1 MAEALTEINGAADRD
16 THAASTRLTR
26 TSTRR
31 RFDRMRLPT
40 ACAEPVPDPDC
51 IAGKPQ
57 DAIAPSAQDDCYH
70 CGNANP
76 EPTRWRAVVNGASR
90 SFCCAGCL
98 AIAQT
103 IHAAGLDAFYEQR
116 TAAAERCEPDYDA
129 RDEWTHWDGAAV
141 QGGFVRALQDGRC
154 EVSLLLEGIH
164 CGACVWLIESFL
176 ARRPGVIEASV
187 NFATRRARVVWDPEA
202 ARLSDLLRALPAIGY
217 HAYPYDPARREALA
231 QRESRALLLRMAVA
245 LLAMMQ
251 VMMFAVPT
259 YVTVDGIEPEHRR
272 LLEWASLTLSLPAL
286 LYSAAPFFRGAWRDL
301 KLARPGM
308 DVPVAL
314 GLAAAFSASAR
325 ATLGGGGAVY
335 YDSVTMFVALLLVA
349 RYVELVARR
358 RAGDAVE
365 AIARAR
371 PATAERLLAW
381 PASQDVAT
389 VGAATL
395 VAGDRVLV
403 RPGARIPADGRIV
416 SGRASIEEAILTGES
431 LPAARAEGD
440 SVLAGSVARDGALV
454 IEVAAVGEGTRLA
467 AIERLAERASG
478 ERPRVA
484 RIADRIAAWFVGAL
498 LVLATIAALVWWQ
511 VDPSRV
517 VAITFALLVVSCPCA
532 LSLATPAALAA
543 ATGALG
549 RRQIVV
555 ARADALETLARV
567 THVVFDKTGTLTT
580 GKIVLQDVLPQGNA
594 TRAQALALAAALE
607 AQSEHPFADVFR
619 ATAPPRETLP
629 VVATLR
635 TMPGEGIEGVVAGR
649 VVRLG
654 RPAFVGEL
662 SRAPLPVEVE
672 RVGAAASVVALG
684 DATGFTA
691 LFALGDAPRPDAAVA
706 IARLKAMGI
715 VPMLLSGDRASNVA
729 AMADALGIA
738 DARGEALPED
748 KRAAVARLQAEGAVV
763 AMVGD
768 GINDAPSL
776 AQAQVSLSLG
786 SATPLAQW
794 TADVVV
800 LSDEL
805 SRIGEAI
812 AHARRTFRVV
822 RQNLAWAFLYN
833 AIAIPAA
840 ALGYVTPLVAALGMS
855 MSSLVVVANALRVA
869 RMPDVSR
876 TMAVPVGARR

>member
-1 MAEALTEINGAADRD
+1 M
-16 THAASTRLTR
+16 
-26 TSTRR
+26 
-31 RFDRMRLPT
+31 
-40 ACAEPVPDPDC
+40 PDPDC
-51 IAGKPQ
+51 LVAMPRDPVAASTQ
-57 DAIAPSAQDDCYH
+57 AVCYH

-76 EPTRWRAVVNGASR
+76 GPARWRAVVNDAPR

-103 IHAAGLDAFYEQR
+103 IHAAGLDAFYERR

-129 RDEWTHWDGAAV
+129 RDEWSHWDDAAA
-141 QGGFVRALQDGRC
+141 QAGFARALPDGQR

-164 CGACVWLIESFL
+164 CGACVWLIESWL
-176 ARRPGVIEASV
+176 AGRPGVVEASV
-187 NFATRRARVVWDPEA
+187 NFATRRARVAWDPEV

-259 YVTVDGIEPEHRR
+259 YLSGDGVEPAHRR
-272 LLEWASLTLSLPAL
+272 LLEWASLTLTLPAL
-286 LYSAAPFFRGAWRDL
+286 LYSAVPFFRGAWRDL

-314 GLAAAFSASAR
+314 GLAAAFGASVW
-325 ATLGGGGAVY
+325 ATLRGTGAVY
-335 YDSVTMFVALLLVA
+335 YDSVTMFIALLLVA

-381 PASQDVAT
+381 PTRQDVET

-403 RPGARIPADGRIV
+403 RPGARIPADGHV
-416 SGRASIEEAILTGES
+416 TSGRASVEEAILTGES
-431 LPAARAEGD
+431 LPSAKREGD
-440 SVLAGSVARDGALV
+440 AVLAGSLARDGALV
-454 IEVAAVGEGTRLA
+454 IEVVAVGEGTRLA
-467 AIERLAERASG
+467 AIERLSERAAG

-498 LVLATIAALVWWQ
+498 LVLAGVTALIWWQ

-517 VAITFALLVVSCPCA
+517 LGVTFALLVVSCPCA

-549 RRQIVV
+549 RRQVVV

-567 THVVFDKTGTLTT
+567 THVVFDKTGTLTM
-580 GKIVLQDVLPQGNA
+580 GRIVLLDVLPQGEA
-594 TRAQALALAAALE
+594 TRANALALAAALE
-607 AQSEHPFADVFR
+607 AHSEHPLADAFR
-619 ATAPPRETLP
+619 VAAPAREAVPLVTA
-629 VVATLR
+629 LR
-635 TMPGEGIEGVVAGR
+635 TVPGEGVEGIVTGR

-654 RPAFVGEL
+654 HPAFVGEL
-662 SRAPLPVEVE
+662 SRSPLPADAES
-672 RVGAAASVVALG
+672 VGAAATIVALG
-684 DATGFTA
+684 DASGFLA
-691 LFALGDAPRPDAAVA
+691 LFVLGDAPRHDAATL
-706 IARLKAMGI
+706 IARLRAMGI
-715 VPMLLSGDRASNVA
+715 VSLLLSGDRAANVVA
-729 AMADALGIA
+729 TARALGIA
-738 DARGEALPED
+738 DARGDALPED
-748 KRAAVARLQAEGAVV
+748 KRAAVARLQADGAVV

-805 SRIGEAI
+805 SRIAEAV

-822 RQNLAWAFLYN
+822 RENLAWAFVYN

-855 MSSLVVVANALRVA
+855 VSSLVVVGNALRVA
-869 RMPDVSR
+869 RLPGAAR
-876 TMAVPVGARR
+876 TCARNGGAKN